1 MSIKEKNKKK
11 SLDSMVNKDA
21 LRKVINQS
29 FAYQNKMD
37 TEHQR
42 RTSENMM
49 EWNKKH
55 LSPSGG
61 KKAFVRTQPTQPKPK
76 RFSKWLTKSDDE

>member
-1 MSIKEKNKKK
+1 MNMKKK
-11 SLDSMVNKDA
+11 KQKQSLD
-21 LRKVINQS
+21 KVIRQS
-29 FAYQNKMD
+29 FAYHQKEEDERNK
-37 TEHQR
+37 

-61 KKAFVRTQPTQPKPK
+61 KKAFVKTQNEQPKPK
-76 RFSKWLTKSDDE
+76 RHNRWLTKSDNE